1 MTLTARIDQAGP
13 KKLLAIDG
21 GGIRGVLALEVLQ
34 RIEDLLKAKSRGGD
48 FRLADYFDY
57 IAGTSTGGI
66 IAAGLAVG
74 MSVREILDFYQEA
87 GAQMFVKANLL
98 RRLRYKFEDEPLA
111 AKLRDVFGAGT
122 TVGSEKLQTLLLL
135 VMRNA
140 TTDSPW
146 PISNNPYARYNDSAR
161 PDCNLKFPL
170 WQLVRASTA
179 APTFF
184 PPEVVVLPSAPP
196 AGEREFVFVDGGVTM
211 YNNPAFQMFLM
222 ATLDR
227 YWAKKPEARWRPGVD
242 RMLIVS
248 VGTGTSPDAKQG
260 LEPDQMNLLFN
271 ATTIPSALM
280 FAALNEQDLLCRVFG
295 DCRAG
300 DPIDREVGDL
310 IGSAGPLQHGQ
321 KLFTYLRYNAELT
334 REGLDALGC
343 RDIKPEAV
351 QQLDSI
357 DGIPDL
363 RRVGKEVAETKVLE
377 RHFEGFMPGENGSS
391 R

>member
-1 MTLTARIDQAGP
+1 MSLMERIERAGP

-21 GGIRGVLALEVLQ
+21 GGIRGVLTLEVLQ
-34 RIEDLLKAKSRGGD
+34 RIEELLKARSGRSD

-66 IAAGLAVG
+66 IAAGLSIG
-74 MSVREILDFYQEA
+74 MSVKEILDFYQEA
-87 GAQMFVKANLL
+87 GAQMFVKARL
-98 RRLRYKFEDEPLA
+98 RERLRYKFDDEPLA
-111 AKLRDVFGAGT
+111 KKLQAVFGVNT
-122 TVGSEKLQTLLLL
+122 TLGSEKLQTLLLL

-146 PISNNPYARYNDSAR
+146 PISNNPYAKYNESAR

-179 APTFF
+179 APTYF
-184 PPEVVVLPSAPP
+184 PPEVIVLPSAQPD
-196 AGEREFVFVDGGVTM
+196 EKREFVFVDGGVTM

-227 YWAKKPEARWRPGVD
+227 YWALKPEPRWRTGAD
-242 RMLIVS
+242 QMLIVS
-248 VGTGTSPDAKQG
+248 VGTGTSPAARLTLD
-260 LEPDQMNLLFN
+260 PDEMNLLFN

-300 DPIDREVGDL
+300 EALDREVGDL
-310 IGSAGPLQHGQ
+310 VGSVGPLQREQ

-334 REGLDALGC
+334 RQGLDALGC
-343 RDIKPEAV
+343 RNIEPSSV
-351 QQLDSI
+351 QKMDSI

-363 RRVGKEVAETKVLE
+363 QRVGRRVAENRVME
-377 RHFEGFMPGENGSS
+377 RHFDGFIPS
-391 R
+391 

>member
-1 MTLTARIDQAGP
+1 MSLIERIEGAGP

-34 RIEDLLKAKSRGGD
+34 RIEDLLKAKSGNAD

-66 IAAGLAVG
+66 IAAGLSIG
-74 MSVREILDFYQEA
+74 MSVGEILKFYQEA

-111 AKLRDVFGAGT
+111 AKLREVFASDT
-122 TVGSEKLQTLLLL
+122 TLGSEKLQTLLLL

-146 PISNNPYARYNDSAR
+146 PISNNPYAKYNDSAR

-184 PPEVVVLPSAPP
+184 PPEVIMLPSAAP
-196 AGEREFVFVDGGVTM
+196 AEEREFVFVDGGVTM

-227 YWAKKPEARWRPGVD
+227 YWELKPEARWQPGAD

-248 VGTGTSPDAKQG
+248 VGTGTSPDARSG
-260 LEPDQMNLLFN
+260 LEPGDMNLLFN

-300 DPIDREVGDL
+300 EALDREMGDL
-310 IGSAGPLQHGQ
+310 VGSDGPLQHGQ

-343 RDIKPEAV
+343 RDIEPKTV
-351 QQLDSI
+351 QQMDSI
-357 DGIPDL
+357 EGIPEL
-363 RRVGKEVAETKVLE
+363 RRVGARVAETKVLE
-377 RHFEGFMPGENGSS
+377 RHFEGFLPS
-391 R
+391 